1 MLELPN
7 GFFGDGRVGR
17 EPTALETEL
26 LILWMYR
33 ILPGHFLAPENE
45 FQI

>member
-1 MLELPN
+1 MKVASEVAPKR
-7 GFFGDGRVGR
+7 DR
-17 EPTALETEL
+17 TETEL

-33 ILPGHFLAPENE
+33 ILSGHFLAHENE

>member
-1 MLELPN
+1 MEAASEVARR
-7 GFFGDGRVGR
+7 GDR
-17 EPTALETEL
+17 TETEL

-33 ILPGHFLAPENE
+33 ILPGPFLERENE

>member
-1 MLELPN
+1 MEVASEVAPKR
-7 GFFGDGRVGR
+7 DR
-17 EPTALETEL
+17 TETEL

-33 ILPGHFLAPENE
+33 ILPGPFLERENE

>member
-1 MLELPN
+1 MEVASEVAPKR
-7 GFFGDGRVGR
+7 DR
-17 EPTALETEL
+17 TETEL

-33 ILPGHFLAPENE
+33 ILPGPFLEHENE